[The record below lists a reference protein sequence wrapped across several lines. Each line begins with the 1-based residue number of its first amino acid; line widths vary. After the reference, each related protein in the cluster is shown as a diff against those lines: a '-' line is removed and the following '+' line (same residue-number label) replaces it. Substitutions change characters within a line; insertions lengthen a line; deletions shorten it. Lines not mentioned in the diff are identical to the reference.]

1 MNTDKK
7 AKPDLVAAAAPKV
20 TARPKRDRLFFAALA
35 AVRHHADASAETI
48 QKQLGV
54 VPQYAEQLL
63 QDLELEGYVTKP
75 RKGADGFLQ
84 RDLTFQKSKEE
95 WLTREGLA
103 REERRSRTV
112 QQALL
117 RQHPARA
124 GINQIAKL
132 IEDEVV
138 AILSAYQKAHLIE
151 IRKSARPGS
160 EPPPSNTVRE
170 IGFNVGTTI
179 AGILASED
187 EWPNGSQEL
196 LSQQDQ
202 LTLFRNEIFT
212 AWRCDD
218 QCNHYFRQSQL
229 LHIPDGD
236 LVDRPGWDHM
246 WLRNRLGEIGI
257 FRNTAVGR
265 ELLPGIRY
273 VVIKKDGSGAIVTE
287 DGAVKK
293 F

>member
-1 MNTDKK
+1 MGDNK
-7 AKPDLVAAAAPKV
+7 AKPDLVRATAPKE
-20 TARPKRDRLFFAALA
+20 TTRPKRDSLFFAALA

-63 QDLELEGYVTKP
+63 QELELEGYVTKP
-75 RKGADGFLQ
+75 RKGSDGSLQ
-84 RDLTFQKSKEE
+84 RDLTFQKPKEE

-117 RQHPARA
+117 RKHPARA
-124 GINQIAKL
+124 GINQVAKL

-151 IRKSARPGS
+151 VRNSARPGS
-160 EPPPSNTVRE
+160 VVPPSNTVRE

-179 AGILASED
+179 AGILASEGD
-187 EWPNGSQEL
+187 WPNGSQEL
-196 LSQQDQ
+196 LSQHDQ

-212 AWRCDD
+212 AWKCDD
-218 QCNHYFRQSQL
+218 QCNHYFRQSQI

-273 VVIKKDGSGAIVTE
+273 VVIKRDGSGAIVTE

>member
-1 MNTDKK
+1 MGNEK
-7 AKPDLVAAAAPKV
+7 AKPDLVRATAPKE

-63 QDLELEGYVTKP
+63 QALELEGYVTKR
-75 RKGADGFLQ
+75 RKGSDGFLQ
-84 RDLTFQKSKEE
+84 RDLTEQEPKEE
-95 WLTREGLA
+95 WLTRDGLA

-112 QQALL
+112 QLALL
-117 RQHPARA
+117 RQHPDRA
-124 GINQIAKL
+124 GINQVAKL

-151 IRKSARPGS
+151 IRDSARPGNVV
-160 EPPPSNTVRE
+160 PPSNTVRE
-170 IGFNVGTTI
+170 IGFNVGKTI

-187 EWPNGSQEL
+187 EWPSGNQEL
-196 LSQQDQ
+196 LSQHDQ

-212 AWRCDD
+212 AWKCDD
-218 QCNHYFRQSQL
+218 QCNHYFRRSQI
-229 LHIPDGD
+229 LHVPDGD
-236 LVDRPGWDHM
+236 LVDRPGWDHF
-246 WLRNRLGEIGI
+246 WLQNRLGEIGI

-273 VVIKKDGSGAIVTE
+273 VVIKRDGSGAIVTE

>member
-1 MNTDKK
+1 MGNEK
-7 AKPDLVAAAAPKV
+7 AKPDLVRATVPKE

-35 AVRHHADASAETI
+35 AVRHHADVSAETI

-63 QDLELEGYVTKP
+63 QDLELEGYVTKR
-75 RKGADGFLQ
+75 RKGSDGFLQ
-84 RDLTFQKSKEE
+84 RDLTEQEPKEE

-112 QQALL
+112 QLALL
-117 RQHPARA
+117 RQHPHRA
-124 GINQIAKL
+124 GINQVAKL

-151 IRKSARPGS
+151 IRDSARPGS
-160 EPPPSNTVRE
+160 VVPPSNTTRE
-170 IGFNVGTTI
+170 IGFNVGKTI

-187 EWPNGSQEL
+187 EWPSGNQEL
-196 LSQQDQ
+196 LSQHDQ

-212 AWRCDD
+212 AWKCDD
-218 QCNHYFRQSQL
+218 QCNHYFRRSQI
-229 LHIPDGD
+229 LHVPDGD
-236 LVDRPGWDHM
+236 LVDRPGWDHF
-246 WLRNRLGEIGI
+246 WLQNRLAEIGI

-265 ELLPGIRY
+265 ELIPGIRY
-273 VVIKKDGSGAIVTE
+273 VVIKRDGSGAIVTE

>member
-1 MNTDKK
+1 MGNEK
-7 AKPDLVAAAAPKV
+7 AKPDLVRATAPKE

-63 QDLELEGYVTKP
+63 QALELEGYVTKR
-75 RKGADGFLQ
+75 RKGSDGFLQ
-84 RDLTFQKSKEE
+84 RDLTEQEPKEE
-95 WLTREGLA
+95 WLTRDGLA

-112 QQALL
+112 QLALL
-117 RQHPARA
+117 RQHPDRA
-124 GINQIAKL
+124 GINQVAKL

-151 IRKSARPGS
+151 IRDSARPGNVV
-160 EPPPSNTVRE
+160 PPSNTVRE
-170 IGFNVGTTI
+170 IGFNVGKTI

-187 EWPNGSQEL
+187 EWPSGNQEL
-196 LSQQDQ
+196 LSQHDQ

-212 AWRCDD
+212 AWKCDD
-218 QCNHYFRQSQL
+218 QCNHYFRRSQI
-229 LHIPDGD
+229 LHVPDGD
-236 LVDRPGWDHM
+236 LVDRPGWDHF
-246 WLRNRLGEIGI
+246 WLQNRLGEIGI

-273 VVIKKDGSGAIVTE
+273 VVIKRDGSGAIFTE